1 VTDETIP
8 TRPDALLTG
17 GPEERMER
25 LEAKAAWLC
34 ELAEKLVERV
44 RNGETR

>member
-1 VTDETIP
+1 MSANGQET
-8 TRPDALLTG
+8 T
-17 GPEERMER
+17 EERMER

-34 ELAEKLVERV
+34 ELAERLVERV